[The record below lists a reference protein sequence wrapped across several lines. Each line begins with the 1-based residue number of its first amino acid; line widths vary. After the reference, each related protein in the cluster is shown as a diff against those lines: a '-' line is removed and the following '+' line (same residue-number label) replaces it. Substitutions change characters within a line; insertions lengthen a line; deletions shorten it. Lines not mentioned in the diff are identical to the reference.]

1 MFYYFIEQTGD
12 QNEAVETPLLE
23 GYLHKCYIYM
33 LYNDFLE
40 VITTKSK
47 KIILYTIFIQAQ
59 HYINMEYFKFFLS
72 EIIN

>member
-33 LYNDFLE
+33 LHNDFLE
-40 VITTKSK
+40 VITTQCK
-47 KIILYTIFIQAQ
+47 KKYDYIRFLFKRNIIYT
-59 HYINMEYFKFFLS
+59 
-72 EIIN
+72 

>member
-23 GYLHKCYIYM
+23 GYLHTCYIYM

-40 VITTKSK
+40 VITTQSK
-47 KIILYTIFIQAQ
+47 KKYYIRFLFKRNII
-59 HYINMEYFKFFLS
+59 
-72 EIIN
+72 

>member
-40 VITTKSK
+40 VITTQSK
-47 KIILYTIFIQAQ
+47 KKYYIRFLFKRNII
-59 HYINMEYFKFFLS
+59 
-72 EIIN
+72 